1 MDAAINEAFDN
12 LKTATRAYYQRQIR
26 KVETKFAHDAAYET
40 GLVSG
45 EIMGKNEQER
55 MGVMR
60 SFYPQLV
67 EDYEGARLAELGAEM
82 AYRLALLEKERV
94 GLLVQIGGKPPMT
107 PEGEGQ

>member
-1 MDAAINEAFDN
+1 MQQTINEAFDN
-12 LKTATRAYYQRQIR
+12 LKQATRAYYQRQIR

-67 EDYEGARLAELGAEM
+67 EDYEQARLAEMHAEM

-94 GLLVQIGGKPPMT
+94 ELIVQLKGG
-107 PEGEGQ
+107 EE